1 MEATQ
6 QPIIPM
12 EEDENAPILVATP
25 DAYISLHTGVV
36 TDTPPTDGKYV
47 PIFTV
52 TEEAMRY
59 LNLPEPK
66 PPKRPDE
73 ELSWE
78 DLDESDISRFK
89 LEQSGRCYTVNP
101 MADPITDVLR
111 TVFHSYPQEVQ
122 TGAVPP
128 DPNHHSGIFQRDIV
142 AAMEES
148 QRRSDEMNE
157 EIRRRNEAYKARH
170 GVYPP
175 LGF

>member
-6 QPIIPM
+6 QPII
-12 EEDENAPILVATP
+12 PILVATP
-25 DAYISLHTGVV
+25 DAYISLPTGVV
-36 TDTPPTDGKYV
+36 TTDPPTDGKYV
-47 PIFTV
+47 PIFSL
-52 TEEAMRY
+52 TEEAMGIPA
-59 LNLPEPK
+59 LK

-78 DLDESDISRFK
+78 DLDESDISRFN

-101 MADPITDVLR
+101 TADPITDVLR
-111 TVFHSYPQEVQ
+111 TVFHSYPQGVQ

-128 DPNHHSGIFQRDIV
+128 DPNHHSGIFQRDID

-148 QRRSDEMNE
+148 RRRSNEMNE
-157 EIRRRNEAYKARH
+157 EIRKRNEAYKARY

-175 LGF
+175 VGF